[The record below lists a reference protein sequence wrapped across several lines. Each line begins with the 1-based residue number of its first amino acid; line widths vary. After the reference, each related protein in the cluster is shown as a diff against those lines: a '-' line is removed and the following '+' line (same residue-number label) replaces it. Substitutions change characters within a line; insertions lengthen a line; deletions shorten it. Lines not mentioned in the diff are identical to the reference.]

1 MSKKKSY
8 MNHENILSEGFFDKV
23 CKFFKLLN
31 KVKKERKLLKN
42 PLIARKVNKF
52 NKDMDQLEGSI
63 KDLAKKYGIED
74 KLEF

>member
-23 CKFFKLLN
+23 GKFFKLLS
-31 KVKKERKLLKN
+31 KVKKERKLMKN

-74 KLEF
+74 KLES

>member
-23 CKFFKLLN
+23 GKFFKLL
-31 KVKKERKLLKN
+31 KQAKKERKLLKD
-42 PLIARKVNKF
+42 PKIKSKVNKL
-52 NKDMDQLEGSI
+52 NKDIDDLQGNI
-63 KDLAKKYGIED
+63 RKLAKKYGIED